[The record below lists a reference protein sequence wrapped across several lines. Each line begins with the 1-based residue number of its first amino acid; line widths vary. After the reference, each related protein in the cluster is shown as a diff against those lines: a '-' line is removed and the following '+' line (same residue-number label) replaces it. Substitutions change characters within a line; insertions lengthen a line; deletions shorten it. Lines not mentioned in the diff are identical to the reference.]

1 MSGAIRANPK
11 LGKPSPLR
19 HHCPMTEL
27 TRPTV
32 PKWPFFLG
40 DGCMLALA
48 WFIHWESR
56 LPLSAFTIG
65 AIIVCV
71 ALGAFLA
78 IIPFLLEYRISLRL
92 LETEALTDVVTQVK
106 NLDDIAA
113 QIKFATGQW
122 QTVQDHSAK
131 TVAAATTIGEKM
143 TAEARAFAES
153 MQKANDAEKANL
165 RLEVDK
171 LRRAEAEW
179 LQVIVRMLDHTYAL
193 YSAAVRSGK
202 SSLKEQL
209 AQFQSAQ
216 RDAAR
221 RVGLAVFLAEPGEAF
236 DAAKHQTSNKEAP
249 PEGATIEGTL
259 ATGYTFRGQQI
270 RPALVSFESAASLKE
285 AVATSPSEAE
295 PQESSAPQEQ
305 TLF

>member
-1 MSGAIRANPK
+1 
-11 LGKPSPLR
+11 
-19 HHCPMTEL
+19 MTEL

-56 LPLSAFTIG
+56 LPLSAFAVG

-92 LETEALTDVVTQVK
+92 LETESLTDVVSQVK
-106 NLDDIAA
+106 NLEDITT

-131 TVAAATTIGEKM
+131 TVTAATMIGEKM
-143 TAEARAFAES
+143 AAEARAFAES

-171 LRRAEAEW
+171 FRRAEAEW

-202 SSLKEQL
+202 SSLTEQL

-221 RVGLAVFLAEPGEAF
+221 RIGLAAFLAEPGEPF
-236 DAAKHQTSNKEAP
+236 DAAKHQTSGKEAP

-270 RPALVSFESAASLKE
+270 RPALVSFESAAPLQE
-285 AVATSPSEAE
+285 AAATSPSEAE
-295 PQESSAPQEQ
+295 PQESSTPQEQ